1 MIKNEHQY
9 ALTKAQAE
17 KFVRALER
25 LKSKSAG
32 VAGTNPLLLKAEER
46 ALRSQLA
53 ALRSEMKAFEA
64 LRSGDQHE

>member
-32 VAGTNPLLLKAEER
+32 LPEQILC
-46 ALRSQLA
+46 
-53 ALRSEMKAFEA
+53 
-64 LRSGDQHE
+64 